1 LEPRHRGLL
10 EGEKIA
16 RTSVVVTVGIGVIE
30 VIIGIVSGSIALI
43 ADGIHSFADA
53 FVSFIV
59 WLGLKISRRAPDGK
73 FHFGYYRVETFS
85 AILAALI
92 MIGVGAIIL
101 YGSYLAF
108 LTVREV
114 LFPVLAMTV
123 TLLAAIVS
131 LALAFYKRRIAK
143 RIDSLSLAADV
154 YNTIADGLTSLI
166 AFSGVF
172 FSYLGLPQT
181 DAIAGMI
188 IAGFL
193 FVVTFSIIKEA
204 SLVLMDACTCPEVV
218 ETIRQTTESV
228 EGVKGVRDIKLR
240 KLGSFIIGEMHIEV
254 DGNISVYN
262 ADAVVTKIEKLVK
275 DQIVEL
281 EWLTIK
287 VKPATK

>member
-1 LEPRHRGLL
+1 MEPRHRGLL

-92 MIGVGAIIL
+92 MIGVGAIIF

>member
-1 LEPRHRGLL
+1 MEPRHRGLL

>member
-1 LEPRHRGLL
+1 
-10 EGEKIA
+10 
-16 RTSVVVTVGIGVIE
+16 VVTVGIGVIE

>member
-1 LEPRHRGLL
+1 LKSRHRGLL
-10 EGEKIA
+10 EGEKTA
-16 RTSVVVTVGIGVIE
+16 RTSVVVTIAIGAIE
-30 VIIGIVSGSIALI
+30 VLVGIVSGSIALI

-73 FHFGYYRVETFS
+73 FHFGYYRAETFS
-85 AILAALI
+85 AILAALV
-92 MIGVGAIIL
+92 MIGIGVIIL
-101 YGSYLAF
+101 YETYLAF
-108 LTVREV
+108 LTVRKL
-114 LFPVLAMTV
+114 LFPVLAMIV
-123 TLLAAIVS
+123 TLFAAIIS

-143 RIDSLSLAADV
+143 RIDSLSLTADV

-166 AFSGVF
+166 AFFGVF

-181 DAIAGMI
+181 DALAGMI
-188 IAGFL
+188 IAVFL
-193 FVVTFSIIKEA
+193 FAVTFSTIKEA

-240 KLGSFIIGEMHIEV
+240 KLGSFIIGEMNIEV
-254 DGNISVYN
+254 DGNISVYD

-281 EWLTIK
+281 ESLTIK
-287 VKPATK
+287 VKPAN